1 MTSFGADGILGMAL
15 NKSVQEYGLKGFFS
29 EDDLAAIRAAERPE
43 ILLIRIWTRREA
55 FAKLTGIMEGLRNR
69 NFHDREAA
77 EKEYG
82 VRFTEGQEED
92 FLFTAAQYS

>member
-1 MTSFGADGILGMAL
+1 MNNSEIDI
-15 NKSVQEYGLKGFFS
+15 KSLLDIPEW
-29 EDDLAAIRAAERPE
+29 ERFQDS
-43 ILLIRIWTRREA
+43 